1 MSSDV
6 RRVHALPE
14 IVKQRLTICD
24 KSTGYKMANTLAGSF
39 FMQGTMDKYSN
50 TRKFKNM
57 HVIKTQYVLLL
68 IKIAY
73 MEKKC

>member
-1 MSSDV
+1 MWQVNRLQNGKYSSW
-6 RRVHALPE
+6 
-14 IVKQRLTICD
+14 IF
-24 KSTGYKMANTLAGSF
+24 F

-57 HVIKTQYVLLL
+57 HVIKTQNILLL

-73 MEKKC
+73 MEKKR

>member
-39 FMQGTMDKYSN
+39 LC
-50 TRKFKNM
+50 
-57 HVIKTQYVLLL
+57 IKERWISIQIHENL
-68 IKIAY
+68 KIC
-73 MEKKC
+73 M

>member
-1 MSSDV
+1 
-6 RRVHALPE
+6 
-14 IVKQRLTICD
+14 
-24 KSTGYKMANTLAGSF
+24 MANTLAGSF

-50 TRKFKNM
+50 TCTRKFKNM

>member
-1 MSSDV
+1 
-6 RRVHALPE
+6 
-14 IVKQRLTICD
+14 
-24 KSTGYKMANTLAGSF
+24 MANTLAGSF

-50 TRKFKNM
+50 TQKFKNM

-73 MEKKC
+73 MEKKCLVV